1 MPDGASLSLPLH
13 SSNQQHPHQQ
23 HATIEVHRPA
33 EDTAS
38 IRSGVSRSV
47 LSRYSKASLT
57 TFRRGELRDALS
69 RRVHM
74 VSLVVNV
81 LLFGSK
87 LWVYLS
93 SGAMVVL
100 AALVDS
106 TVDLLAQAILLVT
119 NRLATDQQGATKV
132 LYPAGRSRAEPVGV
146 IACALLMAMASAQ
159 VIRDALVSLYG
170 YWQHGDVRPVDMTY
184 YDLGLLA
191 STIALKF
198 VLYLWCRSKFAE
210 TNNVTV
216 EAVAQDHL
224 NDVLS
229 NLGALA
235 AAVLTQL
242 SPSLWLAD
250 PVGAVAISVYII
262 HSWLC
267 TGMEQL
273 EFLVGRSADPEFLDQ
288 VREMAETH
296 DPAASLDLVRA
307 YHFGPRFLVE
317 IEIVMLPETP
327 LRVSHDVG
335 IMLQHK
341 IERLE
346 QVDRCFVH
354 VDYQVREI
362 DDHDPNTPLSYKTVE
377 AATLPPRPFLETA
390 SPLTAPPEH
399 PSGTSLRAPPPV
411 S

>member
-1 MPDGASLSLPLH
+1 MQPDVEQPLARLAAPLLPPILPP
-13 SSNQQHPHQQ
+13 SVQKSDVAVHQP
-23 HATIEVHRPA
+23 R
-33 EDTAS
+33 EDDKN
-38 IRSGVSRSV
+38 SRF
-47 LSRYSKASLT
+47 SKASLGT
-57 TFRRGELRDALS
+57 YGKRELRDTLS
-69 RRVHM
+69 RRVHL
-74 VSLVVNV
+74 VSVIINI

-87 LWVYLS
+87 LWVYMS
-93 SGAMVVL
+93 SRALVVL

-106 TVDLLAQAILLVT
+106 TVDLLAQAILLYT
-119 NRLATDQQGATKV
+119 NRMATTHEV

-159 VIRDALVSLYG
+159 VIRDSAVCLWDYAQDGSVHAV
-170 YWQHGDVRPVDMTY
+170 QMTAS
-184 YDLGLLA
+184 DIVLLA

-229 NLGALA
+229 NSAALV
-235 AAVLTQL
+235 AAVITQL
-242 SPSLWLAD
+242 SRSLWLAD
-250 PVGAVAISVYII
+250 PIGAILISIYII
-262 HSWLC
+262 YSWFC

-273 EFLVGRSADPEFLDQ
+273 DFLVGRSADPEFLDT

-317 IEIVMLPETP
+317 VEIVMAGETP
-327 LRVSHDVG
+327 LSESHDVG

-354 VDYQVREI
+354 VDYQMRDV
-362 DDHDPNTPLSYKTVE
+362 DDHDINTPIGYKTVE
-377 AATLPPRPFLETA
+377 AATLPRPPLSPPGTVPAQPDKLPPAFPPLAA
-390 SPLTAPPEH
+390 SD
-399 PSGTSLRAPPPV
+399 
-411 S
+411 